1 MSSAIA
7 RALGAGD
14 RDRAES
20 LATHALLIAVLFG
33 LVFMLGM
40 LAGGPRLLE
49 LLGGRGN
56 VLAQAIAYS
65 HIYFGGA
72 VLIWLVNILASIL
85 RGTGNMKLP
94 SLMIVNS
101 AICQIILGRTLGLGQ
116 GLLNLTMVCPSR
128 PSRGRR
134 MPRPRRGRSTPR
146 HKLRLRDVTF

>member
-1 MSSAIA
+1 
-7 RALGAGD
+7 
-14 RDRAES
+14 
-20 LATHALLIAVLFG
+20 
-33 LVFMLGM
+33 MLGM

-85 RGTGNMKLP
+85 RGTGHMKLP

-116 GLLNLTMVCPSR
+116 GLLNLTMVCPYTTKSR
-128 PSRGRR
+128 KADASAEARQEH
-134 MPRPRRGRSTPR
+134 SET
-146 HKLRLRDVTF
+146 